1 MLITF
6 KCHHCA
12 QEFEAD
18 GLQAQETCPHCQ
30 AVNQVLAHGHYADG
44 PAEVPPPHFTA
55 SSANAAVR
63 PSRVSSPDQPESVD
77 LRPLRRLAAQSV
89 FHLLGHHGQPR
100 PHRLNFCP
108 HRRTV
113 RPPLPRCRQRQRPL
127 SMNWWQWTQII
138 LAGTGALACFIIYLC
153 LRLQRPKPEG
163 CWYKVPGWNKENR
176 RLKHQQKNQPM
187 KTKGKRDEP
196 QGS

>member
-44 PAEVPPPHFTA
+44 PAEVPPTHFTA

-63 PSRVSSPDQPESVD
+63 PCRACQALISRKAWICVHCGDWPRHPFFICWDIMGN
-77 LRPLRRLAAQSV
+77 LA
-89 FHLLGHHGQPR
+89 
-100 PHRLNFCP
+100 
-108 HRRTV
+108 
-113 RPPLPRCRQRQRPL
+113 
-127 SMNWWQWTQII
+127 II
-138 LAGTGALACFIIYLC
+138 ALIFVIIGALFGLLYRAAVSANA
-153 LRLQRPKPEG
+153 P
-163 CWYKVPGWNKENR
+163 
-176 RLKHQQKNQPM
+176 
-187 KTKGKRDEP
+187 
-196 QGS
+196 